1 MTRPDDEH
9 TWILNR
15 STLERIGPVSEAVRA
30 LARPI
35 LGEEGAGDVE
45 LAMVEASTNVVRH
58 GYGPEGGPVR
68 IEASTRPE
76 CVVVKISDWG
86 RPIPGEALA
95 SAGLSRFD
103 FDPSNLDALPE
114 GGMGLSLIAAVM
126 DEVTYR
132 SDEGQNVLTLL
143 RRARA

>member
-1 MTRPDDEH
+1 MTAER
-9 TWILNR
+9 TWILDR
-15 STLERIGPVSEAVRA
+15 SSLEGIAPVSEGVRT
-30 LARPI
+30 LAGPT

-45 LAMVEASTNVVRH
+45 LALVEAATNVVRH
-58 GYGPEGGPVR
+58 GYGSEGGPIRIEVSQIPDGVVVR
-68 IEASTRPE
+68 IF
-76 CVVVKISDWG
+76 DWG

-103 FDPSNLDALPE
+103 FDPSNLLDIPE

>member
-1 MTRPDDEH
+1 MTAER
-9 TWILNR
+9 TWILDR
-15 STLERIGPVSEAVRA
+15 SSLEGIAPVSEGVRT
-30 LARPI
+30 LAQPI
-35 LGEEGAGDVE
+35 LSEEAAGDVE
-45 LAMVEASTNVVRH
+45 LALVEAATNVVRH
-58 GYGPEGGPVR
+58 GYGSEGGPIRIEVSQIPDGVVVR
-68 IEASTRPE
+68 IF
-76 CVVVKISDWG
+76 DWG

-103 FDPSNLDALPE
+103 FDPSNLLEIPE

>member
-1 MTRPDDEH
+1 MTAER
-9 TWILNR
+9 TWILDR
-15 STLERIGPVSEAVRA
+15 SSLEGIAPVSEGVRI

-45 LAMVEASTNVVRH
+45 LALVEAATNVVRH
-58 GYGPEGGPVR
+58 GYGPEGGPIR

-76 CVVVKISDWG
+76 CVVVKIFDWG

-103 FDPSNLDALPE
+103 FDPSDLLEIPE

>member
-1 MTRPDDEH
+1 MA
-9 TWILNR
+9 N
-15 STLERIGPVSEAVRA
+15 ERIWVLDRSSLEDIGPISQVVRS
-30 LARPI
+30 LAAPG

-45 LAMVEASTNVVRH
+45 LALVEAATNVVRH
-58 GYGPEGGPVR
+58 GYGPEGGPIR
-68 IEASTRPE
+68 IEASEIPDG
-76 CVVVKISDWG
+76 VVVRISDWG

-103 FDPSNLDALPE
+103 FDPSDLLEIPE

-143 RRARA
+143 HRARA

>member
-1 MTRPDDEH
+1 MPSDR
-9 TWILNR
+9 TWVLDR
-15 STLERIGPVSEAVRA
+15 SSLEDIGPISEVVRS
-30 LARPI
+30 LAEAE
-35 LGEEGAGDVE
+35 LGAEGAGDVE
-45 LAMVEASTNVVRH
+45 LALVEAATNVVRH
-58 GYGPEGGPVR
+58 GYGPEGGPIR
-68 IEASTRPE
+68 IEASEIPNG
-76 CVVVKISDWG
+76 VVVRISDWG

-103 FDPSNLDALPE
+103 FDPANLFEIPE
-114 GGMGLSLIAAVM
+114 GGMGLSLIASIM

>member
-1 MTRPDDEH
+1 MA
-9 TWILNR
+9 
-15 STLERIGPVSEAVRA
+15 SERIWVLDRSSLEDIGPISQVVRS
-30 LARPI
+30 LAAPG

-45 LAMVEASTNVVRH
+45 LALVEAATNVVRH
-58 GYGPEGGPVR
+58 GYGPEGGPIR
-68 IEASTRPE
+68 IEASEIPDG
-76 CVVVKISDWG
+76 VVVRISDWG
-86 RPIPGEALA
+86 QPIPGEALA

-103 FDPSNLDALPE
+103 FDPSSLLDIPE
-114 GGMGLSLIAAVM
+114 GGMGLSLIVAVM

>member
-1 MTRPDDEH
+1 MTAER
-9 TWILNR
+9 TWILDR
-15 STLERIGPVSEAVRA
+15 SSLEGIAPVSEGVRT
-30 LARPI
+30 LVGPT

-45 LAMVEASTNVVRH
+45 LALVEAATNVVRH
-58 GYGPEGGPVR
+58 GYGSEGGPIRIEVSQIPDGVVVR
-68 IEASTRPE
+68 IF
-76 CVVVKISDWG
+76 DWG

-103 FDPSNLDALPE
+103 FDPSNLLDIPE

>member
-1 MTRPDDEH
+1 MASER
-9 TWILNR
+9 TWVLDR
-15 STLERIGPVSEAVRA
+15 SRLEDLGPISEAVRS
-30 LARPI
+30 LAEVH
-35 LGEEGAGDVE
+35 LGVEGADDVE
-45 LAMVEASTNVVRH
+45 LALVEAATNVVRH
-58 GYGPEGGPVR
+58 GYGPEGGPIRV
-68 IEASTRPE
+68 EALDIPHG
-76 CVVVKISDWG
+76 VVVRISDWG

-103 FDPSNLDALPE
+103 FDPTDLSEIPE

-143 RRARA
+143 RRAHA

>member
-1 MTRPDDEH
+1 MASER
-9 TWILNR
+9 TWVIDR
-15 STLERIGPVSEAVRA
+15 SRLEDIGSISEAVRS
-30 LARPI
+30 LAEVE
-35 LGEEGAGDVE
+35 LGTEGAGDVE
-45 LAMVEASTNVVRH
+45 LALVEAATNVVRH
-58 GYGPEGGPVR
+58 GYGPEGGPIRV
-68 IEASTRPE
+68 EALGIPDG
-76 CVVVKISDWG
+76 VVVRISDWG

-103 FDPSNLDALPE
+103 FDPTDLSEIPE
-114 GGMGLSLIAAVM
+114 GGMGLSIIASVM